1 MSSVRLKRVTVCYFK
16 QRLSTFYHKIMF
28 DGKNPVISHTKAKIQ
43 IRAVKIRF
51 LRKCSDIIYE
61 TSLAARDYIM
71 ENIIISSLGR
81 SELVPNYINNADMEN
96 IPRSN
101 ENTISAC
108 VRDNKL
114 RLVSESY
121 FQLSSFKVL
130 SWKTLWKLIKTL
142 ILNKRNSSSVLIRLF
157 GIWF

>member
-1 MSSVRLKRVTVCYFK
+1 M
-16 QRLSTFYHKIMF
+16 
-28 DGKNPVISHTKAKIQ
+28 
-43 IRAVKIRF
+43 
-51 LRKCSDIIYE
+51 
-61 TSLAARDYIM
+61 SLAARDYIM

-101 ENTISAC
+101 ENTISAR

-130 SWKTLWKLIKTL
+130 GWKTL
-142 ILNKRNSSSVLIRLF
+142 
-157 GIWF
+157 

>member
-1 MSSVRLKRVTVCYFK
+1 MTSS
-16 QRLSTFYHKIMF
+16 
-28 DGKNPVISHTKAKIQ
+28 
-43 IRAVKIRF
+43 
-51 LRKCSDIIYE
+51 
-61 TSLAARDYIM
+61 AAGDSIT

-81 SELVPNYINNADMEN
+81 SELVSNYINNADMEN

-121 FQLSSFKVL
+121 FQQSSFKVL
-130 SWKTLWKLIKTL
+130 GWKI
-142 ILNKRNSSSVLIRLF
+142 S
-157 GIWF
+157 